1 MKKLMLAMM
10 LAVCALVM
18 VGCNKGKSADEK
30 KTPEQ
35 IKQEVAKM
43 DAKDIQATIENY
55 KKAIAD
61 KTTKMESKAE
71 ELTKI
76 PPAELLTGSDK
87 AKGLQG
93 EIGALKDSIAKL
105 EKNMAAYAEGLKKDA
120 AQK

>member
-10 LAVCALVM
+10 MAVCALVLA
-18 VGCNKGKSADEK
+18 GCSGEAADEN

-43 DAKDIQATIENY
+43 DQAQIQNTIENY

-76 PPAELLTGSDK
+76 PPAELLTGSDN
-87 AKGLQG
+87 AKKLQG
-93 EIGALKDSIAKL
+93 EIATLKESISKL
-105 EKNMAAYAEGLKKDA
+105 QANMAAYAEGLKK
-120 AQK
+120 

>member
-10 LAVCALVM
+10 MAVCALVLA
-18 VGCNKGKSADEK
+18 GCSGSQADEN

-43 DAKDIQATIENY
+43 DTAQIQATIENY

-61 KTTKMESKAE
+61 KTAQMEKKAE

-87 AKGLQG
+87 AKKIQG
-93 EIGALKDSIAKL
+93 EVDALKTSISKL
-105 EKNMAAYAEGLKKDA
+105 QANMAAYAEGLKK
-120 AQK
+120 

>member
-1 MKKLMLAMM
+1 MKKLMLAMVM
-10 LAVCALVM
+10 AMAALVM
-18 VGCNKGKSADEK
+18 AGCSGSQADEN

-43 DAKDIQATIENY
+43 DQAQIQNTIENY

-61 KTTKMESKAE
+61 KTAQMEKKAQ

-87 AKGLQG
+87 AKKIQG
-93 EIGALKDSIAKL
+93 EVDALKTSISKL
-105 EKNMAAYAEGLKKDA
+105 QANMAAYAEGLKK
-120 AQK
+120 